1 MAQGLDIENFFIAS
15 GVAFALI
22 VFCVTVFYE
31 IMAHVWLMLPR
42 LDNRPR
48 TQILF
53 TVLASFVGHTIAVW
67 AFALAYFSLSNHFGF
82 GMLTGNIEH
91 HILDYV
97 YFSVV
102 SYSSL
107 GLGDVAPT
115 GGIRML
121 VGIEAIVGLILI
133 GWTITFTYIVTE
145 RYLAHRKEK
154 QGKGHKD

>member
-1 MAQGLDIENFFIAS
+1 MTNFLIAS
-15 GVAFALI
+15 LI
-22 VFCVTVFYE
+22 SLGLIAFCVAVFYE
-31 IMAHVWLMLPR
+31 IMAHVWLLLPR
-42 LDNRPR
+42 LEGRPR

-53 TVLASFVGHTIAVW
+53 TVLASFAGHTVAVW
-67 AFALAYFSLSNHFGF
+67 VFALTYFVLNYFGF
-82 GMLTGNIEH
+82 GTLTGHIDH

-115 GGIRML
+115 GGLRLL
-121 VGIEAIVGLILI
+121 VGVEAILGLILI

-154 QGKGHKD
+154 HIKGHKD